1 MRFLSKIAK
10 RLSSGNTLYYPGCLT
25 KLVLKDLE
33 EGYRTILQKL
43 GLDAIQ
49 LRDLEL
55 CCGSPAYNAGY
66 KSDFLRLAAQN
77 FSVFKDHGVSRII
90 TNCPACYKVFSQ
102 DYPQAL
108 SDWDVQAAHITTVMA
123 EALEQG
129 RLKIEKKLNE
139 RVTYHDPCHLGR
151 HCGAYEE
158 PRAVLRA
165 LGFALVEMES
175 SWEEAFC
182 CGGGGG
188 LRANNP
194 ELANRIARERAEQAR
209 EIGVDTIVTPCPLCR
224 QHLKENS
231 ELQVLE
237 LSEVLS
243 DALR

>member
-1 MRFLSKIAK
+1 MRLLSRIAE
-10 RLSSGNTLYYPGCLT
+10 RLFRGNTLYYPGCLT

-33 EGYRTILQKL
+33 ERYKAILRRL
-43 GLDAIQ
+43 GLDVIQ

-66 KSDFLRLAAQN
+66 RSDFLQLAAKN
-77 FSVFKDHGVSRII
+77 FSIFKDHGASQII

-102 DYPQAL
+102 DYPKAL
-108 SDWDVQAAHITTVMA
+108 SEWDIETVHITVVLQ
-123 EALEQG
+123 EALEGG
-129 RLKIEKKLNE
+129 RLKIEKRENK

-151 HCGAYEE
+151 HSGIYEE
-158 PRAVLRA
+158 PRAILRA
-165 LGFALVEMES
+165 LGFELLEMES
-175 SWEEAFC
+175 SREEAFC

-194 ELANRIARERAEQAR
+194 ELAIRIARARAEQAR
-209 EIGVDTIVTPCPLCR
+209 EAGTETLVTPCPLCY
-224 QHLKENS
+224 QHRKENS

-237 LSEVLS
+237 LSKVLS